1 MIADYMSAM
10 NFTTSIQ
17 SPALPKKLLTRK
29 IRIMDFEK
37 EKVAFLRLAL
47 IQHYIPTKSIRD
59 LTRP

>member
-47 IQHYIPTKSIRD
+47 IQHYILTKSIRD